1 MSTFQFTTG
10 VVTLT
15 VQASG
20 IEAAYRL
27 LDDRIEQ
34 AAQLGFNLP
43 QYYNWKWNMTADTQ
57 L

>member
-34 AAQLGFNLP
+34 AAQLGFSLP
-43 QYYNWKWNMTADTQ
+43 HSYNWKWNMTAAW
-57 L
+57 